1 MEQVFK
7 KNISNLTDA
16 RLQVVALLVK
26 CPCEPDPTDCYLHN
40 LRKNSLVEKI
50 EFSKRLS
57 EIEVLHIIAVHKKC
71 LSQKKGKKS
80 LQDEWGLINE
90 LKETN

>member
-1 MEQVFK
+1 MRTMEQVFK

-26 CPCEPDPTDCYLHN
+26 CPWEPDPTDCYLHH

-50 EFSKRLS
+50 EFCKRLS
-57 EIEVLHIIAVHKKC
+57 EAEVLYMIAEHKKC
-71 LSQKKGKKS
+71 LSGKGKIKPA
-80 LQDEWGLINE
+80 G
-90 LKETN
+90 

>member
-1 MEQVFK
+1 MVKVLK
-7 KNISNLTDA
+7 KIINNLTDA
-16 RLQVVALLVK
+16 RLCVVALLVK
-26 CPCEPDPTDCYLHN
+26 CPCESNPIKCYFHD

-50 EFSKRLS
+50 EFCKRLS
-57 EIEVLHIIAVHKKC
+57 EAEVLYMIAEHKKC

-80 LQDEWGLINE
+80 LQDEWSLINE

>member
-1 MEQVFK
+1 MRTMEQVFK

-50 EFSKRLS
+50 EFCKRLS
-57 EIEVLHIIAVHKKC
+57 EAEILYMIAEHKNC
-71 LSQKKGKKS
+71 LS
-80 LQDEWGLINE
+80 E
-90 LKETN
+90 KEGQIKPAG

>member
-1 MEQVFK
+1 MEKVLK
-7 KNISNLTDA
+7 KNINNLTDV
-16 RLQVVALLVK
+16 RLLVVALLVK
-26 CPCEPDPTDCYLHN
+26 CPCESNPIKCYFHD

-50 EFSKRLS
+50 EFTKRLS

-71 LSQKKGKKS
+71 LSQKKGKKN
-80 LQDEWGLINE
+80 LQDEWSLINE